1 MSSAGDPH
9 SCAITTEVLLFT
21 RDVSAAWIAVRW
33 PSVLKHGDF
42 PWQSVKLPEGLHEN
56 SIPICRKPI
65 DFDHVWPMATELHL
79 LSSHPCAQPTG
90 ASWRQ
95 LAAGHG
101 WSGKKNRWLVEIP
114 RFSPASGGEL
124 QQMAQSPRSLNLSGG
139 LPHFR
144 PLFGEL
150 GCTKVDERNP
160 APRCKWNPEWV
171 VDSFWMFLIFGW
183 SKNGAY
189 PINPH
194 FWQ

>member
-1 MSSAGDPH
+1 MGIFH
-9 SCAITTEVLLFT
+9 GKVLNCQK
-21 RDVSAAWIAVRW
+21 VSMKILS
-33 PSVLKHGDF
+33 PSVGNPLILITFD
-42 PWQSVKLPEGLHEN
+42 PWQQSCICWV
-56 SIPICRKPI
+56 PIRVP
-65 DFDHVWPMATELHL
+65 
-79 LSSHPCAQPTG
+79 S
-90 ASWRQ
+90 Q
-95 LAAGHG
+95 LAPAGATWPLAMG
-101 WSGKKNRWLVEIP
+101 EAKKNRWLVEIP